1 MLSAAAVPRRLT
13 VAWRAPLSLG
23 VGVPL
28 LLGSAPAAAAGS
40 TGVAFGG
47 VTTWLS
53 LLAALW
59 ALLAPRRPG
68 DVAGAAAVV
77 TVAALIFALAAWRW
91 RGRAHG
97 RGLFGL
103 GLAAGIGDEVGM
115 PDRAGLVDHAGTAG
129 HVGTDDDIG
138 VGHRVG
144 VASALIVA
152 PRRSAL
158 PAHADFDRAQVL
170 DAARTRFLR
179 LQAAWD
185 AGDVHALGHLTTPEM
200 LQELLSVLTTR
211 TGAASRTDVITL
223 HAELLDVE
231 ELGAAWLAS
240 IEFSGLIRE
249 SAEQGAVPFRELW
262 MLASDKSGAPSWR
275 LARQQALL

>member
-1 MLSAAAVPRRLT
+1 
-13 VAWRAPLSLG
+13 
-23 VGVPL
+23 
-28 LLGSAPAAAAGS
+28 
-40 TGVAFGG
+40 
-47 VTTWLS
+47 
-53 LLAALW
+53 
-59 ALLAPRRPG
+59 
-68 DVAGAAAVV
+68 
-77 TVAALIFALAAWRW
+77 
-91 RGRAHG
+91 
-97 RGLFGL
+97 
-103 GLAAGIGDEVGM
+103 
-115 PDRAGLVDHAGTAG
+115 
-129 HVGTDDDIG
+129 
-138 VGHRVG
+138 
-144 VASALIVA
+144 
-152 PRRSAL
+152 
-158 PAHADFDRAQVL
+158 VL

-185 AGDVHALGHLTTPEM
+185 AADVHALGHLTTPDM

-231 ELGAAWLAS
+231 EIGAAWLAS